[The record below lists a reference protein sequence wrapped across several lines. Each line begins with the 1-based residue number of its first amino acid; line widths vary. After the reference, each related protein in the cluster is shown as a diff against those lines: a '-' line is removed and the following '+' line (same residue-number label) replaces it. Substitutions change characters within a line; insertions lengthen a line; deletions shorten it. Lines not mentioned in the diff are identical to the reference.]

1 MNDPILLAGCVL
13 LDPYG
18 RILLL
23 HRNLED
29 IGQWELPGG
38 KVEEG
43 ETPVMAAVRE
53 IQEELGVSVEI
64 SRALGSESFEQDDTT
79 YIYHWFLGY
88 ITEGV
93 PDVMEADTFD
103 DLDYFEIEDLPSLA
117 LSANM
122 QILQPKLLSGEVVI
136 EQ

>member
-1 MNDPILLAGCVL
+1 MNNPVLLAGCVL
-13 LDPYG
+13 LDPYD

-29 IGQWELPGG
+29 EGQWELPGG

-64 SRALGSESFEQDDTT
+64 SRALGDASFEQDETT
-79 YIYHWFLGY
+79 YTYYWFLGY
-88 ITEGV
+88 IHEGV
-93 PDVMEADTFD
+93 PDVIEADTFD

-122 QILQPKLLSGEVVI
+122 EILHHKLVSGEVAL